1 MSRSYLENL
10 GIKIEDTPWGWNKDD
25 DRQKQWA
32 LSREIDGF
40 DERETW
46 NLYYTIDLLMYERL
60 CAYKEIAEKCIDL
73 DFHKFDFNGE
83 TLTQR
88 ECINRM
94 IKGLEYELLLDDFDE
109 RRNDENIKKSMDEVY
124 KIYAICNRSLW
135 W

>member
-1 MSRSYLENL
+1 M
-10 GIKIEDTPWGWNKDD
+10 GWNKDD
-25 DRQKQWA
+25 DRQEQWK
-32 LSREIDGF
+32 LSREIYGF

-46 NLYYTIDLLMYERL
+46 SLNYTIDLLMYERL
-60 CAYKEIAEKCIDL
+60 CAYREIAEKFINL

-94 IKGLEYELLLDDFDE
+94 IKGLEYNLLLDDFDE
-109 RRNDENIKKSMDEVY
+109 RRNDENIKKSIDEVY
-124 KIYAICNRSLW
+124 KIYSVCNRSLW